1 MSKKYVSV
9 EIYNSY
15 KKQHGNAK
23 NADVKRL
30 INLLE
35 AVLSHPTIRNSFYIV
50 AGGVAISYTLKE
62 LPEIIRAL
70 KNNKIEVV
78 EIEGNQT
85 NKEGEVIYET
95 I

>member
-1 MSKKYVSV
+1 MSKKLVTV
-9 EIYNSY
+9 ELYNSY

-23 NADVKRL
+23 NADIKRL

-35 AVLSHPTIRNSFYIV
+35 AILSHPTIRNSFYIV

-70 KNNKIEVV
+70 KDNKIEVV
-78 EIEGNQT
+78 DIED
-85 NKEGEVIYET
+85 NKEKGEVIYET

>member
-23 NADVKRL
+23 NADIKRL
-30 INLLE
+30 MKLLE
-35 AVLSHPTIRNSFYIV
+35 TVLSHPTIRNSFYIV
-50 AGGVAISYTLKE
+50 AGGIAISYALKE

-70 KNNKIEVV
+70 KDNKIEVV
-78 EIEGNQT
+78 DIEN
-85 NKEGEVIYET
+85 NNEGEVKYEN

>member
-9 EIYNSY
+9 ELYNSY

-23 NADVKRL
+23 NADIKRL
-30 INLLE
+30 MKLLE

-50 AGGVAISYTLKE
+50 AGGIAISYALKE

-70 KNNKIEVV
+70 KDNKIEVV
-78 EIEGNQT
+78 DIEN
-85 NKEGEVIYET
+85 NNEGEVKYET

>member
-9 EIYNSY
+9 ELYNSY

-23 NADVKRL
+23 NADIKRL
-30 INLLE
+30 MKLLE
-35 AVLSHPTIRNSFYIV
+35 AVLSHPTIRNSLYIV
-50 AGGVAISYTLKE
+50 AGGVAISYALKE

-70 KNNKIEVV
+70 KDNKIEVID
-78 EIEGNQT
+78 IEN
-85 NKEGEVIYET
+85 NKEKGEVKYEN

>member
-9 EIYNSY
+9 ELYNSY

-23 NADVKRL
+23 NADIKRL
-30 INLLE
+30 MKLLE
-35 AVLSHPTIRNSFYIV
+35 VVLSHPTIRNSFYIV
-50 AGGVAISYTLKE
+50 AGGIAISYALKE

-70 KNNKIEVV
+70 KDNKIEVV
-78 EIEGNQT
+78 DIEN
-85 NKEGEVIYET
+85 NNEGEVKYEN

>member
-1 MSKKYVSV
+1 MSKKLVSV
-9 EIYNSY
+9 EMY
-15 KKQHGNAK
+15 KAYKDQNGNAK

-30 INLLE
+30 IKILE

-70 KNNKIEVV
+70 KDNKIEVV
-78 EIEGNQT
+78 EIDEQNK
-85 NKEGEVIYET
+85 KEGEVIYET

>member
-50 AGGVAISYTLKE
+50 AGGIAISYTLKE

-78 EIEGNQT
+78 EIEDNQT

>member
-9 EIYNSY
+9 ELYNSY
-15 KKQHGNAK
+15 KKQNGNAK
-23 NADVKRL
+23 NADIKRL
-30 INLLE
+30 MKLLE

-50 AGGVAISYTLKE
+50 AGGVAISYALKE

-70 KNNKIEVV
+70 KDNKIEVID
-78 EIEGNQT
+78 IED
-85 NKEGEVIYET
+85 NKEKGEVKYEN

>member
-1 MSKKYVSV
+1 MNKKSVSV
-9 EIYNSY
+9 ELY
-15 KKQHGNAK
+15 KSFKEQHGNAK

-30 INLLE
+30 IKILE

-70 KNNKIEVV
+70 KDNKIEVV
-78 EIEGNQT
+78 EIDEQNK
-85 NKEGEVIYET
+85 KEGEVIYE
-95 I
+95 II

>member
-30 INLLE
+30 IKLLE

-70 KNNKIEVV
+70 KDNKIEVV
-78 EIEGNQT
+78 EKEDNQT

>member
-9 EIYNSY
+9 ELYNSY
-15 KKQHGNAK
+15 KKQNGNAK
-23 NADVKRL
+23 NADIKRL
-30 INLLE
+30 MKLLE

-50 AGGVAISYTLKE
+50 AGGIAISYALKE

-70 KNNKIEVV
+70 KDNKIEVV
-78 EIEGNQT
+78 DIEN
-85 NKEGEVIYET
+85 NNEGEVKYEN

>member
-23 NADVKRL
+23 NADMKRL
-30 INLLE
+30 IKLLE

-70 KNNKIEVV
+70 KDNKIEVV
-78 EIEGNQT
+78 DIEN
-85 NKEGEVIYET
+85 NKEKGEVIHET

>member
-9 EIYNSY
+9 ELYNSY

-23 NADVKRL
+23 NADIKRL
-30 INLLE
+30 MKLLE

-50 AGGVAISYTLKE
+50 AGGIAISYTLKE
-62 LPEIIRAL
+62 LPEIIRVL
-70 KNNKIEVV
+70 KDNKIEVV
-78 EIEGNQT
+78 DIEN
-85 NKEGEVIYET
+85 NKEGEVKYET

>member
-1 MSKKYVSV
+1 MSKKLVSV
-9 EIYNSY
+9 EMY
-15 KKQHGNAK
+15 KAYKDQNGNAK

-30 INLLE
+30 IKLLE
-35 AVLSHPTIRNSFYIV
+35 AVLSHPTIRNSFYII

-70 KNNKIEVV
+70 KDNKIEVV

>member
-9 EIYNSY
+9 ELYNSY

-23 NADVKRL
+23 NADIKRL
-30 INLLE
+30 MKLLE

-50 AGGVAISYTLKE
+50 AGGIAISYALKE

-70 KNNKIEVV
+70 KDNKIEVV
-78 EIEGNQT
+78 DIEN
-85 NKEGEVIYET
+85 NNEGEVKYEN

>member
-1 MSKKYVSV
+1 MSKNFITV
-9 EIYNSY
+9 ELYNSY

-23 NADVKRL
+23 NADIKRL
-30 INLLE
+30 IKLLE
-35 AVLSHPTIRNSFYIV
+35 AILSHPTIRNSFYIV
-50 AGGVAISYTLKE
+50 AGGVAIGYTLKE

-70 KNNKIEVV
+70 KDNKIEVV

>member
-1 MSKKYVSV
+1 MSKKLVTV
-9 EIYNSY
+9 ELYNSY

-23 NADVKRL
+23 NADMKRL
-30 INLLE
+30 IKLLE

-50 AGGVAISYTLKE
+50 AGGVAIGYTLKE

-70 KNNKIEVV
+70 KDNKIEVV
-78 EIEGNQT
+78 EIEDNQT

>member
-30 INLLE
+30 IKILE

-50 AGGVAISYTLKE
+50 AGGVAIRYTLKE

-70 KNNKIEVV
+70 KDNKIEVV
-78 EIEGNQT
+78 EIDEQNK
-85 NKEGEVIYET
+85 KEGEVIYET

>member
-1 MSKKYVSV
+1 MNKKSVSV
-9 EIYNSY
+9 ELYRSF
-15 KKQHGNAK
+15 KEQHGNAK

-30 INLLE
+30 IKILE
-35 AVLSHPTIRNSFYIV
+35 AVLSHPTIRNSFYII

-70 KNNKIEVV
+70 KDNKIEVV
-78 EIEGNQT
+78 EIKNE
-85 NKEGEVIYET
+85 KEGEVIYEN

>member
-1 MSKKYVSV
+1 MSKKLVSV
-9 EIYNSY
+9 EMY
-15 KKQHGNAK
+15 KAYKDQNGNAK

-30 INLLE
+30 IKILE
-35 AVLSHPTIRNSFYIV
+35 AVLNHPTIRNSFYIV
-50 AGGVAISYTLKE
+50 AGGIAISYTLKE

-70 KNNKIEVV
+70 KDNKIEVV

-85 NKEGEVIYET
+85 NREGEVIYET

>member
-9 EIYNSY
+9 ELYNSY

-23 NADVKRL
+23 NADIKRL
-30 INLLE
+30 MKLLE
-35 AVLSHPTIRNSFYIV
+35 VVLSHPTIRNSFYII
-50 AGGVAISYTLKE
+50 AGGIAISYTLKE

-70 KNNKIEVV
+70 KDNKIEVV
-78 EIEGNQT
+78 DIEN
-85 NKEGEVIYET
+85 NKEGEVKYEN

>member
-9 EIYNSY
+9 ELYNSY
-15 KKQHGNAK
+15 KKQNGNAK
-23 NADVKRL
+23 NADIKRL
-30 INLLE
+30 MKLLE

-50 AGGVAISYTLKE
+50 AGGIAISYALKE

-70 KNNKIEVV
+70 KDNKIEVV
-78 EIEGNQT
+78 DIEN
-85 NKEGEVIYET
+85 NKEGEVKYEN